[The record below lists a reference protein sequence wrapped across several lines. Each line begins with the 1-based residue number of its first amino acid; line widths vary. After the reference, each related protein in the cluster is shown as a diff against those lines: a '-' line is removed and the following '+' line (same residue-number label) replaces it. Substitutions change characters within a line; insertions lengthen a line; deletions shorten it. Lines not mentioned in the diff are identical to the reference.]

1 MLKKFVYISF
11 FILTISLFADDEV
24 SLFSSQ
30 GEAVAYIDISDE
42 LTIYLWDGTPVA
54 YLDEDISGG
63 YNVYGFNG
71 THLGWFVN
79 GVIRDHRGDA
89 SCAVKEV
96 MKTTKFEPFKS
107 FKSFKPFKSFKS
119 FAPMRPFFS
128 NSFGQISC
136 KFLLMTGSR

>member
-1 MLKKFVYISF
+1 MLKRFLYICF
-11 FILTISLFADDEV
+11 FMLNISSFADDEV
-24 SLFSSQ
+24 TLFSSQ
-30 GEAVAYIDISDE
+30 GEAVAYIDTSDE

-71 THLGWFVN
+71 THLGWFVK
-79 GVIRDHRGDA
+79 GIIRDHRGDA

-96 MKTTKFEPFKS
+96 MQTTRIEPFKS

-119 FAPMRPFFS
+119 FAPMRPLFS